1 MPPGATRS
9 TAPNPRGHNIPD
21 IVAVE
26 AVDEDVPTEVE
37 EVDGRRRHRHRRP
50 RPERLAPPL
59 SRRRFHR
66 APLGVTRAPV
76 ICRGPPGARRTV
88 RRARGLV
95 RSRGSTST
103 KSSSSPGSFRC
114 VQFFRIDLSRWRICL
129 VASGRDLELGPRS
142 FNFQFQLALRSSTG
156 YFPSKNETLPTEK
169 SLGHY
174 YKEKTKMSSR
184 STQEMNFRLKFQKY

>member
-9 TAPNPRGHNIPD
+9 TAPSPRGHNIPD

-76 ICRGPPGARRTV
+76 ICRVGARRTV

-103 KSSSSPGSFRC
+103 KSSSRPGAFG
-114 VQFFRIDLSRWRICL
+114 V
-129 VASGRDLELGPRS
+129 
-142 FNFQFQLALRSSTG
+142 FNFSG
-156 YFPSKNETLPTEK
+156 
-169 SLGHY
+169 
-174 YKEKTKMSSR
+174 
-184 STQEMNFRLKFQKY
+184 